1 MNSSTEISNK
11 ARRDFMLLSALFIS
25 ALITCNLI
33 ANKFIT
39 IDLGFKQFVISA
51 GVLPYP
57 ITFLITD
64 ILSEIYG
71 KKKTQEVVVV
81 GFAAAIFTLFILAL
95 GAWFDAIPNSVVS
108 DEVYNQVFKNSWRL
122 IGASMAAYIVAQLVD
137 VRLFHFWK
145 RITKGRMLWVR
156 NNFSTIFSQL
166 VDTILVVSIIFAGRE
181 NFSTITRYIIDGW
194 LFKVI
199 IAAIDTPFFYAAVY
213 WYRNKYDISDS
224 SQEVDF

>member
-1 MNSSTEISNK
+1 
-11 ARRDFMLLSALFIS
+11 MLLSALFIS

>member
-1 MNSSTEISNK
+1 MNSTSEISNL
-11 ARRDFMLLSALFIS
+11 ARRDFMLLTALFIS

-95 GAWFDAIPNSVVS
+95 GGWFNAIPNSVVS

-137 VRLFHFWK
+137 VKLFHFWK
-145 RITKGRMLWVR
+145 RLTKGRMLWVR

-166 VDTILVVSIIFAGRE
+166 VDTILVVSIIFIGRE
-181 NFSTITRYIIDGW
+181 NFSTITQYIIDGW
-194 LFKVI
+194 IFKVI
-199 IAAIDTPFFYAAVY
+199 IAAFDTPFFYAAVY
-213 WYRNKYDISDS
+213 WYRKKYAISNS
-224 SQEVDF
+224 YQEVDF